1 MKERFLSGIWVALS
15 ISILFSSGP
24 AQTQVKSAWQL
35 EWEKTREA
43 AKREGKLVIY
53 GQVGGPERKAYVE
66 AFQQAYPWIRVSD
79 TSGRLSGLVSR
90 IMAERRAGKYLV
102 DLLIG
107 GTTTPLE
114 TLKPAGLLE
123 PVRPLLILPEVTDP
137 SNWFNKKLWFADREQ
152 KFMPLYRG
160 SLNTIFSVNTN
171 LIQSSDFKT
180 YVDLLNPKWKGK
192 IAAQDPRTT
201 GSGQSLTIF
210 LYSTP
215 RLGPRFLKKL
225 FGEMDITFS
234 RDRYQVLDWV
244 ARGRFAINL
253 FAPVGIE
260 DIKAGLPIAEVRIE
274 GPEPVA
280 GGAGSASLITRA
292 PHSNAA
298 KLFINWLLTREGQM
312 AYQKAT
318 GYNSLRTDI
327 PKKGIVDPAEIP
339 QQGRDYF
346 FYSLE
351 ENKATKE
358 FVQFLNDVI
367 PRRN

>member
-1 MKERFLSGIWVALS
+1 MRTGLVLLYFFLFTFAFLLQRSAVAAEAK
-15 ISILFSSGP
+15 P
-24 AQTQVKSAWQL
+24 TWQT
-35 EWEKTREA
+35 EWEKTLQA
-43 AKREGKLVIY
+43 AKKEGQLVIY

-66 AFQQAYPWIRVSD
+66 AFQQAYPWIRVGD

-114 TLKPAGLLE
+114 TLKPAVLLE
-123 PVRPLLILPEVTDP
+123 PIRPLLVLPEVTDP
-137 SNWFNKKLWFADREQ
+137 ASWLNKKLWFADREQ

-171 LIQSSDFKT
+171 LTQPSDFKT
-180 YVDLLNPKWKGK
+180 YFDLLNPKWKGK

-201 GSGQSLTIF
+201 GSGGSLTIF

-215 RLGPRFLKKL
+215 SLGPKFLKRL

-260 DIKAGLPIAEVRIE
+260 DIKAGLPIVEVRVE

-280 GGAGSASLITRA
+280 GGAGSVSLMTRA
-292 PHSNAA
+292 PHPNAA
-298 KLFINWLLTREGQM
+298 KLFINWLLSREGQM

-327 PKKGIVDPAEIP
+327 PKKGIVEPAEIP
-339 QQGRDYF
+339 QEGREYF

-351 ENKATKE
+351 ENRATKE
-358 FVQFLNDVI
+358 FVQFLSEVI
-367 PRRN
+367 PRR